1 MRVVIIAKLSETT
14 RQRIQGIFPEEWKI
28 SVIPQEKLNMSS
40 IEADVIIPEH
50 IMIDEPF
57 LDRVKHLKLIQT
69 GAGFDNVNIEACT
82 ERRVWVAN
90 AAGINALAVA
100 EHVFSFILC
109 WYKNIVHLDEMLKQ
123 GEYSVNYIGSELSGK
138 VIGIIGL
145 GNVGTEVA
153 RISNTFNMK
162 VLAYDIRTMKISSH
176 IEFVD
181 FITLLKQSDIVT
193 LHIRLNNQTRHMIS
207 QKELSLMKENAF
219 FINTSRGPIVDEN
232 ALIKSL
238 QVKEIGGAGIDVFET
253 EPLSENSPFRRLKNV
268 ILTPHTAG
276 RPDGLK
282 FHQKRYEFFR
292 DNIQRITEGKAPY
305 NALNQI

>member
-1 MRVVIIAKLSETT
+1 MTPF
-14 RQRIQGIFPEEWKI
+14 QRIQGIFPDEWKI
-28 SVIPQEKLNMSS
+28 SVLPPEKINITS

-153 RISNTFNMK
+153 RIANTFNMK
-162 VLAYDIRTMKISSH
+162 VLAYDIRTLKISNH

>member
-1 MRVVIIAKLSETT
+1 M
-14 RQRIQGIFPEEWKI
+14 
-28 SVIPQEKLNMSS
+28 
-40 IEADVIIPEH
+40 IIPEH

-69 GAGFDNVNIEACT
+69 GAGFDNVNIEACI

-153 RISNTFNMK
+153 RIANTFNMK
-162 VLAYDIRTMKISSH
+162 VLAYDIRTLKISNH

>member
-28 SVIPQEKLNMSS
+28 SVIPQEKLNISS

-153 RISNTFNMK
+153 RIANTFNMK

>member
-14 RQRIQGIFPEEWKI
+14 KRRIQGIFPAEWKI
-28 SVIPQEKLNMSS
+28 SVIPPEKLNITS

-69 GAGFDNVNIEACT
+69 GAGFDNINIEACT

-109 WYKNIVHLDEMLKQ
+109 WYKNIVLLDEMLKQ

-153 RISNTFNMK
+153 RIANTFNMK

-219 FINTSRGPIVDEN
+219 LINTSRGPIVDEN

-253 EPLSENSPFRRLKNV
+253 EPLSENSPLRRIKNV

-292 DNIQRITEGKAPY
+292 DNIQRITEGKAPH